1 MVCLINL
8 VPISYCNADWGS
20 NTINCKSISGYFF
33 VLAGG
38 PIMWTSKAQ
47 MTVALSSTEAKYHSI
62 SEATKQAI
70 YIHKFFSSLNINK
83 SIPITIHNNNQS
95 SIAIANQQQMMFHSQ
110 IKHYD
115 IKLHHVCDLIVKGLI

>member
-1 MVCLINL
+1 
-8 VPISYCNADWGS
+8 
-20 NTINCKSISGYFF
+20 
-33 VLAGG
+33 
-38 PIMWTSKAQ
+38 MWTSKAQ

-115 IKLHHVCDLIVKGLI
+115 IKLHHVCDLIVKGLIVLKHELMTTMPADILTKALLRMKHNDLLRLLQFLM